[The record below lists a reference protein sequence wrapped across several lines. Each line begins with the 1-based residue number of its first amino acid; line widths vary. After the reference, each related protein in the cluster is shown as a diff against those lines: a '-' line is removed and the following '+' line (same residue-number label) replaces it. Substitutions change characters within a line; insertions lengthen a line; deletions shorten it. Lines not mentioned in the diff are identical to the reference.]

1 MTMTI
6 AERIVNR
13 RYEELPPTLDGP
25 DLDAALNGQLHAEVT
40 ALLQQ
45 KSKDVPPRMPQA
57 RLWCTRL
64 APAILE
70 CMEGKRPPAQLR
82 RYLDDDP
89 MGRLSRRFRT
99 AQRRGLHPKTGHVI
113 RVHASQPNEHVIES
127 VIVAQFQGRPTAIAM
142 RLEARHDRW
151 IVTVL
156 QVL

>member
-13 RYEELPPTLDGP
+13 RCEELPPTLNGP
-25 DLDAALNGQLHAEVT
+25 ELDAALSGQLHVEVT
-40 ALLQQ
+40 ALLRQ
-45 KSKDVPPRMPQA
+45 KSKNMPPPLPHA

-70 CMEGKRPPAQLR
+70 CMEGKRPPTQLR

-99 AQRRGLHPKTGHVI
+99 AQRRGFYPQPGHVI
-113 RVHASQPNEHVIES
+113 RVHVSQPNEHVIES
-127 VIVAQFQGRPTAIAM
+127 VIVAQFQGRPTAMAM

-151 IVTVL
+151 VVTVL